1 MGKMDISTCSLPNRW
16 AERAILSTLTGERKR
31 QSRSPRTGG
40 LGTEGGVKEG
50 LGCRVG
56 SNSLQVGRWERRG
69 GDLAGPTGEVLS
81 DGPEEDED
89 PQGGAA

>member
-1 MGKMDISTCSLPNRW
+1 MRGKR
-16 AERAILSTLTGERKR
+16 
-31 QSRSPRTGG
+31 SRSPRTGG

-56 SNSLQVGRWERRG
+56 SSSLQVGRWERRG

-81 DGPEEDED
+81 DWPGGRQDA
-89 PQGGAA
+89 QGVAV